1 MPAVRR
7 QCRAATPVP
16 NSPFCNYSY
25 IMQLSARP
33 LLDNAADQA
42 LFVGRDD
49 ALRRIDRSLRSGLNC
64 AVVGAPGSG
73 KTSLVRAL
81 MYRSDAAR
89 DPMRFTYLRAG
100 DARSAGE
107 LLTAVLSATAG
118 ADRSGRERRR
128 PIELIDELIDAVAAA
143 RDADGG
149 PRVIVVEDV
158 LARAGAELFGS
169 LRDELW
175 QVDARWL
182 VTTSTVQAPGLLRP
196 PADVFFEIRV
206 EVAALTADESAEIL
220 RRRTGP
226 DDADIPQDVL
236 DSATGVADTPRRLL
250 DLARELS
257 ADRAVGGVRLTAL
270 AGLRDRAAALEGM
283 SRPAR
288 MLAQVLEVLGWV
300 SASDEQLLDR
310 MGWTRPRVVQVM
322 AELSEGGLVQMR
334 EESTGR
340 GRPRKLFR
348 LTPAPEFGGGSD
360 RPAAAAPSADAADG
374 PGGAT

>member
-1 MPAVRR
+1 
-7 QCRAATPVP
+7 
-16 NSPFCNYSY
+16 
-25 IMQLSARP
+25 MQLSARP

-42 LFVGRDD
+42 LFVGRDE

-89 DPMRFTYLRAG
+89 DPLQFSYVRAG
-100 DARSAGE
+100 EARSAGE
-107 LLTAVLSATAG
+107 LLTAVLSGTAG
-118 ADRSGRERRR
+118 PDRSGRDRRR
-128 PIELIDELIDAVAAA
+128 PIQLIDELLEALDAA
-143 RDADGG
+143 RESDPG

-158 LARAGAELFGS
+158 LARAGTELFGS

-196 PADVFFEIRV
+196 PADVFFETRV
-206 EVAALTADESAEIL
+206 ELAALTAAESTEIL

-226 DDADIPQDVL
+226 DDAAIPPDVL
-236 DSATGVADTPRRLL
+236 ESATAVADTPRRLL
-250 DLARELS
+250 ELARELS
-257 ADRAVGGVRLTAL
+257 ADVAVGGVRLTAL
-270 AGLRDRAAALEGM
+270 AGLKNRAVAMREV

-300 SASDEQLLDR
+300 SASDERLLDR

-322 AELSEGGLVQMR
+322 AELSERGLVQMR

-340 GRPRKLFR
+340 GRPRKLYR
-348 LTPAPEFGGGSD
+348 LTPAAEFGGGSA
-360 RPAAAAPSADAADG
+360 PASAAPETPSGEDQ